1 MWLILHRNSVF
12 SKRCQQMRNWEH
24 ALDLPVK
31 VFIIL
36 GGDLT
41 ELDGQLDQ
49 RL

>member
-1 MWLILHRNSVF
+1 MWLICIDTSVF
-12 SKRCQQMRNWEH
+12 SKRCQQCGTGRH

-41 ELDGQLDQ
+41 GLDGQLDQ